1 MSYELPRQE
10 PTLLFCLSKKVL
22 GTWLEPNTQEQIRP
36 AFVVENHRTRTAF
49 RSPVWGWTLASAR
62 PSKLQSWSRHFFVFC
77 LTRVTTLLVVVI
89 GVLRQDELLLSICLN
104 WNLPITAKRN
114 NLLPGKCL
122 AAHTVVGLADG
133 LALKQFIAKAAKG

>member
-1 MSYELPRQE
+1 MS
-10 PTLLFCLSKKVL
+10 
-22 GTWLEPNTQEQIRP
+22 
-36 AFVVENHRTRTAF
+36 
-49 RSPVWGWTLASAR
+49 
-62 PSKLQSWSRHFFVFC
+62 C

-114 NLLPGKCL
+114 NRLPGKCL